1 MNTLTILVM
10 GKGGVGKSSTVN
22 SILGERAVTVN
33 AFQVFVTVNL
43 GFLAVSN
50 LFYFLVMSHISKM

>member
-22 SILGERAVTVN
+22 SIIGEKAVTVST
-33 AFQVFVTVNL
+33 FQVFIVCPVL
-43 GFLAVSN
+43 LAT
-50 LFYFLVMSHISKM
+50 